1 MVTANQAYLIPLFPL
16 LAFVINILFGRY
28 VKDKA
33 AWISVGASAVSCI
46 IAWPLIVEVIK
57 GTIYHHDFAWLALGS
72 TDLKFGYL
80 LDPLAATL
88 LFVVT
93 LVGTLIQIYASGYMK
108 GDARFSRFFAYV
120 SLFMFGMLGVV
131 ISDNFLLFFMCWEI
145 MGLCSYLLI
154 GFYSEK
160 DSAANA
166 SKKAFLT
173 TRVGDVGFFL
183 GILMLFTLT
192 GTLSFTELHHAVE
205 LHHDNTLMITMT
217 ALLLFC
223 GTIGKSA
230 QVPLHVWLPD
240 AMEGPTPVSAL
251 IHAATMVAAGVFLV
265 ARSYPLVEASAAAA
279 QVIAIVGTVTALMAA
294 CVALTATDIKK
305 ILAYSTIS
313 QLGFMVAAMGCG
325 AWVAGIFHLMTHA
338 FFKALLFL
346 GAGSVIHGT
355 GTQDLREMGGLF
367 GKMKSTAWTFLIAS
381 LAIAGVPP
389 LAGFWSKDEILLAAH
404 DTGNLYYYV
413 LSLTAFMTAFYMFR
427 LFVLTFLGKPR
438 NPDIH
443 AHESPSSM
451 TRPLWVLAV
460 GSLLIGLP
468 GHSLGFLPGH
478 FWFQDFLHR
487 GHGDVEHHVNY
498 TVMFVSIA
506 LGAAG
511 IALAFLL
518 YGGGLGMGERLAR
531 IFARPHRVFL
541 NKFWIDEAY
550 DVCLVRPWH
559 GFGRLLFGFD
569 VKAVDGGVNG
579 TGVAT
584 RTTSRISGWIDKYL
598 VDGTV
603 NFIAKFAQVFSAI
616 VRLFQTGFIQNYLLI
631 LFATVVVILYFGIR

>member
-33 AWISVGASAVSCI
+33 CWISVGASALSCI
-46 IAWPLIVEVIK
+46 IAWPLIVGVIR
-57 GTIYHHDFAWLALGS
+57 GTTYHHDFAWLALGGI
-72 TDLKFGYL
+72 DLRFGYL

-93 LVGTLIQIYASGYMK
+93 LVGTLIQIYAIGYMK
-108 GDARFSRFFAYV
+108 GEARFSRFFAYL

-166 SKKAFLT
+166 CKKAFLT
-173 TRVGDVGFFL
+173 TRVGDVGFLL
-183 GILMLFTLT
+183 GILALFTLA
-192 GTLSFTELHHAVE
+192 GTLSFAELHDAVE
-205 LHHDNTLMITMT
+205 LHRDSQLMITVT

-265 ARSYPLVEASAAAA
+265 ARAYPLIEASELALR
-279 QVIAIVGTVTALMAA
+279 VIAIVGTVTALMAA

-305 ILAYSTIS
+305 VLAYSTIS
-313 QLGFMVAAMGCG
+313 QLGYMVAAMGCG
-325 AWVAGIFHLMTHA
+325 AMVAGIFHLMTHA

-367 GKMKSTAWTFLIAS
+367 PKMKHTAWTFLIAS

-404 DTGNLYYYV
+404 QHGNLYYV
-413 LSLTAFMTAFYMFR
+413 ALSLTAFLTAFYMFR

-443 AHESPSSM
+443 AHESPKSM
-451 TRPLWVLAV
+451 IVPLWVLAV
-460 GSLLIGLP
+460 GSILVGLP
-468 GHSLGFLPGH
+468 GSFLARN
-478 FWFQDFLHR
+478 WFQDFLHG
-487 GHGDVEHHVNY
+487 GHGDVEHHVNV
-498 TVMFVSIA
+498 TVMITSIA
-506 LGAAG
+506 LGLVG

-518 YGGGLGMGERLAR
+518 YRGGLGLGEKLAKV
-531 IFARPHRVFL
+531 FALPHRVSL
-541 NKFWIDEAY
+541 NKFWIDEVY
-550 DVCLVRPWH
+550 DACLVRPWH
-559 GFGRLLFGFD
+559 ALGQLLIGFEAK
-569 VKAVDGGVNG
+569 VVDGTVNG
-579 TGVAT
+579 TGAGT
-584 RTTSRISGWIDKYL
+584 LRSSRVSDWIDKYI

-603 NFIAKFAQVFSAI
+603 NFIAAFTQFFSDI
-616 VRLFQTGFIQNYLLI
+616 IRLFQTGFIQNYLLI
-631 LFATVVVILYFGIR
+631 LFAAVVFILYFGIR

>member
-1 MVTANQAYLIPLFPL
+1 MVTANLAYLIPLFPL

-33 AWISVGASAVSCI
+33 CWISVGASVLSCG
-46 IAWPLIVEVIK
+46 IAWPLIVGVIG
-57 GTIYHHDFAWLALGS
+57 GTTYHHDFAWLALGGF
-72 TDLKFGYL
+72 DLKFGYL

-93 LVGTLIQIYASGYMK
+93 LVGTLIQIYAIGYMK
-108 GDARFSRFFAYV
+108 GEARFSRFFAYL

-131 ISDNFLLFFMCWEI
+131 ISDNFLLFFMCWEV

-166 SKKAFLT
+166 CKKAFLT
-173 TRVGDVGFFL
+173 TRVGDVGFLL
-183 GILMLFTLT
+183 GILALFTLA
-192 GTLSFTELHHAVE
+192 GTLSFAELHDAVE
-205 LHHDNTLMITMT
+205 LNRDSQLMITVT

-265 ARSYPLVEASAAAA
+265 ARAYPLIEASAQAA
-279 QVIAIVGTVTALMAA
+279 QVIAIVGTVTALTAA

-305 ILAYSTIS
+305 VLAYSTIS
-313 QLGFMVAAMGCG
+313 QLGYMVAAMGCG
-325 AWVAGIFHLMTHA
+325 AMVAGIFHLMTHA

-367 GKMKSTAWTFLIAS
+367 PKMKSTAWTFLIAS
-381 LAIAGVPP
+381 LAIAGMPP

-404 DTGNLYYYV
+404 QYGNLYYYA
-413 LSLTAFMTAFYMFR
+413 LSLTAFLTAFYMFR

-443 AHESPSSM
+443 AHESPKSM
-451 TRPLWVLAV
+451 TGPLWVLAV
-460 GSLLIGLP
+460 GSILVGLP
-468 GHSLGFLPGH
+468 GSFLAH
-478 FWFQDFLHR
+478 NWFQDFLNR
-487 GHGDVEHHVNY
+487 GHEVEHPVNY
-498 TVMFVSIA
+498 TVMITSIA
-506 LGAAG
+506 LGLAG

-518 YGGGLGMGERLAR
+518 YRGGLGMGEKLAR
-531 IFARPHRVFL
+531 SLAWPHRVSM

-550 DVCLVRPWH
+550 AAWLVRPWH
-559 GFGRLLFGFD
+559 ALARLLFGLD
-569 VKAVDGGVNG
+569 AKVVDGAVNG
-579 TGVAT
+579 TGAGT
-584 RTTSRISGWIDKYL
+584 LGGSRVSGWFDKYII
-598 VDGTV
+598 DGTV
-603 NFIAKFAQVFSAI
+603 NFIAAFTQFCSDI
-616 VRLFQTGFIQNYLLI
+616 FRLFQTGFIQNYLLI
-631 LFATVVVILYFGIR
+631 VFAAVVFILYFGIR